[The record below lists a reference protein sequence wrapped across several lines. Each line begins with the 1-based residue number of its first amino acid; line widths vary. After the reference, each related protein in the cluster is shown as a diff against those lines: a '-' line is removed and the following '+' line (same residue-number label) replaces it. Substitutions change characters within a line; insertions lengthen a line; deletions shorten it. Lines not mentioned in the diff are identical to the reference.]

1 MTLFSEGGGMRPYGS
16 SSTAGGIVIDLSQH
30 MKDVTLKVETALIG
44 AGATG
49 GQVDEAL
56 SAYQRVTVTPHA
68 GSVGYAG

>member
-1 MTLFSEGGGMRPYGS
+1 MGPYGS
-16 SSTAGGIVIDLSQH
+16 SSTVGGIVIDLSQH
-30 MKDVTLKVETALIG
+30 MNNVTLEGETSLIG

-56 SAYQRVTVTPHA
+56 SAHERATVTPHA